1 VKGIRPG
8 LGIWKHF
15 LQYPT
20 RSDIESFRDRR
31 LRELVRHAYNRVAY
45 YRKLFDEHG
54 VDVDR
59 FRGVIDLARIPI
71 TSRQTLQALTPEE
84 IVAEG
89 YNPTKL
95 IQRWSSGSSGQ
106 KLSVRRTWFED
117 RSLAAFRKRAERDV
131 GSRARDRMVRF
142 ELQRGTARNDV
153 QWPVMLLQRLGLFRL
168 ASIDCLADPSDA
180 IVALRALQPEVVVG
194 FPGAITRAAEASG
207 PEGLHDIGVRLI
219 IAGGEVLTP
228 AMRQQMIRAFGARVY
243 NKYGTIE
250 FDLVA
255 MECPQ
260 SGEMHVCDDALILEV
275 LRGSESV
282 GSGDQGE
289 VVVTGLHSRAMPLI
303 RYRVGDVATKGSA
316 QCPCGA
322 PFSTILS
329 VRGRMVDYF
338 PLPDGRLLHPFSLT
352 TPMLEAHSWIRQY
365 QLTQERTDHIV
376 LRVVPWSQPT
386 SPQLLETLR
395 QQYAQSLGPQVTLDI
410 RLLDKLSPEPS
421 GKFRLSRS
429 LVRSLYDEVDW
440 EQVDDRVPTK
450 EAT

>member
-1 VKGIRPG
+1 VP
-8 LGIWKHF
+8 
-15 LQYPT
+15 
-20 RSDIESFRDRR
+20 
-31 LRELVRHAYNRVAY
+31 Y
-45 YRKLFDEHG
+45 YKKLFDEHG

-59 FRGVIDLARIPI
+59 FRGMSGLERIPI
-71 TSRQTLQALTPEE
+71 TSRQTFQAIPPEQ
-84 IVAEG
+84 ILARGHDPARLV
-89 YNPTKL
+89 
-95 IQRWSSGSSGQ
+95 QRWSSGSSGQ
-106 KLSVRRTWFED
+106 KLSVRRTWLED
-117 RSLAAFRKRAERDV
+117 RTLAAFRKRAERDV
-131 GSRARDRMVRF
+131 GLRITDRMARF
-142 ELQRGTARNDV
+142 ELQRGTARNDI
-153 QWPVMLLQRLGLFRL
+153 QWPLKVLQLLGLFRL
-168 ASIDCLADPSDA
+168 SSIDCLDDPIGA
-180 IVALRALQPEVVVG
+180 IEALRTHRPAVIAG
-194 FPGAITRAAEASG
+194 FAGAITRIAEASG
-207 PEGLHDIGVRLI
+207 KQGLRDLGVRLI

-228 AMRQQMIRAFGARVY
+228 SMRRQMIRAFGARVF

-275 LRGSESV
+275 LRGGASV
-282 GSGDQGE
+282 ESGDQGE
-289 VVVTGLHSRAMPLI
+289 VVVTSLHCRAMPLI

-322 PFSTILS
+322 PFSTIHS

-365 QLTQERTDHIV
+365 QLTQERTDYIV

-386 SPQLLETLR
+386 SPELLETLR

-429 LVRSLYDEVDW
+429 LVRSRYDEVDW
-440 EQVDDRVPTK
+440 GQVDDRVPTK